1 MSSSMSY
8 MQIKGIA
15 KRYGTYEAVR
25 GIDIDIAEREF
36 VVIVGPSGCGK
47 STLLRMIAG
56 LETISRGDLVIDGQR
71 MNDVRP
77 ADRGIAMV
85 FQSYALYPHKTVEQ
99 NMGFALKV
107 AKTPKDEVARKIA
120 RAAEILQLGPLMK
133 RLPKELSGGQRQ
145 RVAIGRAIVRNPKVF
160 LFDEPLSNLDA
171 SLRLQMRIELAQ
183 LHRELQATMVYVTH
197 DQIEAMTLAT
207 RIVVCDG
214 GEGLAE
220 LACRQPVAREHRLEG
235 EQGRQVFGAGVAQAG
250 RGHGGSLSKAR
261 AKAHAFARRPRPDP
275 HEPPRHRCRKT
286 LRLGGLLPFRQ
297 RGGGGRLPAWRG
309 RRRRRAH
316 PGDQPVPQLQVHG
329 HRLLRVAAGRGAR
342 AQGDP
347 ERAHHQRPAPAFAV
361 RHRHRGPQHPAGQV
375 PAGRLARRQ

>member
-1 MSSSMSY
+1 MSY

-107 AKTPKDEVARKIA
+107 AKTPKDEAARKIA

-197 DQIEAMTLAT
+197 DQIEAMTLADK
-207 RIVVCDG
+207 IVVLRDG
-214 GEGLAE
+214 LVEQIGAPLEIYRRPANTF
-220 LACRQPVAREHRLEG
+220 VAGFIGSPKMNLLKARVTATE
-235 EQGRQVFGAGVAQAG
+235 AG
-250 RGHGGSLSKAR
+250 RAR
-261 AKAHAFARRPRPDP
+261 VDAAGLICDVAVDHLPVVGAEVTLGIRPEHLAAGPGALVQVQAS
-275 HEPPRHRCRKT
+275 E
-286 LRLGGLLPFRQ
+286 RLGGVTYAY
-297 RGGGGRLPAWRG
+297 GRLTDGQPVTVQLDGEHDFAADG
-309 RRRRRAH
+309 GLTVQPQPGRAH
-316 PGDQPVPQLQVHG
+316 LFSGDSGL
-329 HRLLRVAAGRGAR
+329 RL
-342 AQGDP
+342 
-347 ERAHHQRPAPAFAV
+347 
-361 RHRHRGPQHPAGQV
+361 
-375 PAGRLARRQ
+375 

>member
-1 MSSSMSY
+1 MSY

-77 ADRGIAMV
+77 AERGIAMV

-107 AKTPKDEVARKIA
+107 AKTPKDEAARKIA

-197 DQIEAMTLAT
+197 DQIEAMTLADK
-207 RIVVCDG
+207 IVVLRDG
-214 GEGLAE
+214 LVEQIGAPLDIYRRPANTFVAGFIGSPKMNLLKARVIGAE
-220 LACRQPVAREHRLEG
+220 
-235 EQGRQVFGAGVAQAG
+235 AG
-250 RGHGGSLSKAR
+250 RAR
-261 AKAHAFARRPRPDP
+261 VDAAGLVCDVAVEHLPAVGAEVTLGIRPEHLAAGPGAP
-275 HEPPRHRCRKT
+275 VQLQASE
-286 LRLGGLLPFRQ
+286 RLGGVTYAYARLGDGQPVTVQLDGEHDFAAD
-297 RGGGGRLPAWRG
+297 GGLTVQPQPS
-309 RRRRRAH
+309 RAH
-316 PGDQPVPQLQVHG
+316 LFSGDSGL
-329 HRLLRVAAGRGAR
+329 RL
-342 AQGDP
+342 
-347 ERAHHQRPAPAFAV
+347 
-361 RHRHRGPQHPAGQV
+361 
-375 PAGRLARRQ
+375 

>member
-1 MSSSMSY
+1 MAY
-8 MQIKGIA
+8 MQIKSLA
-15 KRYGTYEAVR
+15 KRYGSYEAVR

-36 VVIVGPSGCGK
+36 VVVVGPSGCGK

-56 LETISRGDLVIDGQR
+56 LESITRGDLLIDGQR

-107 AKTPKDEVARKIA
+107 AKTPKDEAARKIA

-197 DQIEAMTLAT
+197 DQIEAMTLADK
-207 RIVVCDG
+207 IVVLRDG
-214 GEGLAE
+214 LVEQIGAPLEIYRRPANTF
-220 LACRQPVAREHRLEG
+220 VAG
-235 EQGRQVFGAGVAQAG
+235 FI
-250 RGHGGSLSKAR
+250 GSPKMNLLKAR
-261 AKAHAFARRPRPDP
+261 VAATEAGKARVDAAGLIAEVEVDHLPAVGEEVTLGIRPEHLSAGPGASATVRAS
-275 HEPPRHRCRKT
+275 E
-286 LRLGGLLPFRQ
+286 RLGGVTFAYSQLADGQPLTVQLDGEHVFAAD
-297 RGGGGRLPAWRG
+297 GGLSVQPQPG
-309 RRRRRAH
+309 RAH
-316 PGDQPVPQLQVHG
+316 LFSGDSGL
-329 HRLLRVAAGRGAR
+329 RL
-342 AQGDP
+342 
-347 ERAHHQRPAPAFAV
+347 
-361 RHRHRGPQHPAGQV
+361 
-375 PAGRLARRQ
+375 